1 MNSEEVKALIIEG
14 VEAALR
20 DKGMSEEVTGDFHL
34 FGSGSVIDSL
44 DLVGI
49 VVGLEETIRDKT
61 GNEIEIVDE
70 TAIVSA
76 VSPFRSVDSMTDHVM
91 SKLAG

>member
-1 MNSEEVKALIIEG
+1 MNSEDVKALIIEG

-20 DKGMSEEVTGDFHL
+20 DKGISEEVTGDFHL

-70 TAIVSA
+70 TALVSA
-76 VSPFRSVDSMTDHVM
+76 VSPCRTVDSMTDCVM
-91 SKLAG
+91 NKWGG

>member
-1 MNSEEVKALIIEG
+1 MNPEEVKALIIEG
-14 VEAALR
+14 VETALR
-20 DKGMSEEVTGDFHL
+20 DKGISQDVTGDFHL

-49 VVGLEETIRDKT
+49 VVGLEETIREKT

-76 VSPFRSVDSMTDHVM
+76 VSPFRTVDSMTAHVL

>member
-14 VEAALR
+14 VETALR
-20 DKGMSEEVTGDFHL
+20 DKDMSQDVTGDFHL

-49 VVGLEETIRDKT
+49 VVSLEETIREKT
-61 GNEIEIVDE
+61 GKEIEIVDE

-76 VSPFRSVDSMTDHVM
+76 VSPFRTVDSMTDHVL

>member
-14 VEAALR
+14 VETALR
-20 DKGMSEEVTGDFHL
+20 DKDISQDVTGNFHL

-49 VVGLEETIRDKT
+49 VVSLEETIREKT
-61 GNEIEIVDE
+61 GKEIEIVDE

-76 VSPFRSVDSMTDHVM
+76 VSPFRTVDSMTDHVL